1 MARTSQGETG
11 ANEYLRQFVA
21 DNPEFLPARIAGGSG
36 ASNPVRG
43 AAGSSIDLEK
53 IGPGM
58 SKDDLE
64 RARQEILRVA
74 SQTLRSA

>member
-1 MARTSQGETG
+1 LARTSQGDTS

-21 DNPEFLPARIAGGSG
+21 DNPEFLPARIVGGSG
-36 ASNPVRG
+36 VTNSQRPTTPNA
-43 AAGSSIDLEK
+43 IDFEK

-58 SKDDLE
+58 SKEDLD
-64 RARQEILRVA
+64 RVRQEILRVA